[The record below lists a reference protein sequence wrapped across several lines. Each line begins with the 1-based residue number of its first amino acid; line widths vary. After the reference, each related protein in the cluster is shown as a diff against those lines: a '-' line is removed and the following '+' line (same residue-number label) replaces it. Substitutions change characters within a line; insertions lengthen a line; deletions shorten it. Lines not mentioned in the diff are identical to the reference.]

1 VASPPRGQGAEGF
14 KEGHDAKPDYQ
25 IKYPR
30 PTRPRGVVAMAG
42 CVDSWMSY
50 KMLSPRPDHY
60 VEPAGPLQS
69 DDLIRLKMKN
79 LPCLAGLAAVKLTRL
94 VVWFGRRDSVR

>member
-1 VASPPRGQGAEGF
+1 MWSLRAP
-14 KEGHDAKPDYQ
+14 
-25 IKYPR
+25 
-30 PTRPRGVVAMAG
+30 
-42 CVDSWMSY
+42 W
-50 KMLSPRPDHY
+50 
-60 VEPAGPLQS
+60 QS